1 MLYRWTQRLQSTWT
15 RRGRPA
21 SEAPALPCQ
30 VQPSAARRV
39 EVCPP
44 DRLYKRSRWRGGLR
58 DWLNTGWDVSS
69 PAALPVDRLAAAAAA
84 SPEPEPT
91 PFADIRQEFADTL
104 NDIDTDRAAD
114 LRAQI
119 ERARSPREL
128 WHLRSALFTLV
139 AMHHSE
145 SQAQSRMERL
155 NRHFPNRTQSL
166 GPGMRSQQRSA

>member
-1 MLYRWTQRLQSTWT
+1 MLNRWTQRLQSTWI

-21 SEAPALPCQ
+21 PEPQALPCQ
-30 VQPSAARRV
+30 DRLSEVRRV

-44 DRLYKRSRWRGGLR
+44 DRLYKRSRWRCGLR

-69 PAALPVDRLAAAAAA
+69 PAAPPAERPSTAA
-84 SPEPEPT
+84 SPEPEPV
-91 PFADIRQEFADTL
+91 PFADIRLEFAAMLD
-104 NDIDTDRAAD
+104 DIDTDPAAD
-114 LRAQI
+114 MRSQI

-155 NRHFPNRTQSL
+155 NRHFPNRSQSL
-166 GPGMRSQQRSA
+166 GPAMRSQQRSV